1 VRCASTVIPMLRSFC
16 AIAVVGALGW
26 EPTARAQAPR
36 FAGSFDVEHDPTGCI
51 AEASLRARVEHWLKP
66 GFVMPEV
73 AVTVHVERDMLA
85 FSMRRAGK
93 LIALRGFEIARSPC
107 RDRRDAV
114 ALAIALAVEH
124 EHDSASPTVE
134 KLVVPPDQP
143 VQLPEHTP
151 GAPPRID
158 SAPRRDVPAGELAD
172 ELSESVLAD
181 SADEPPLRDDS
192 SMRLH
197 AHVGYQL
204 MTHALPESIAAI
216 ALGVDVG
223 LSQRFG
229 LVLSGLAAP
238 DTDFGLGQGRA
249 HVELVAGR
257 VLACASWLMPARL
270 TLSSCAGGVAG
281 KISVAGAGYAITN
294 QQSSAA
300 WVAGLAGGSVHY
312 PDAGPI
318 ALRLSARVVINAVRP
333 VLWVRTGGDES
344 SAQGSSFGLESS
356 IELLIQLT

>member
-1 VRCASTVIPMLRSFC
+1 MLRSFC
-16 AIAVVGALGW
+16 AIAVLGALGW

-36 FAGSFDVEHDPTGCI
+36 FAGSLDVEHDPSGCI
-51 AEASLRARVEHWLKP
+51 TEAPLRARVEHWLTP
-66 GFVMPEV
+66 GVVTPEV

-114 ALAIALAVEH
+114 ALAIALAIEH
-124 EHDSASPTVE
+124 EQDSASQTVAQ
-134 KLVVPPDQP
+134 LVAPPDP
-143 VQLPEHTP
+143 RPT
-151 GAPPRID
+151 PPRA
-158 SAPRRDVPAGELAD
+158 SMRPADVPAGELAD
-172 ELSESVLAD
+172 ELAGSALAD
-181 SADEPPLRDDS
+181 SAEEPRARDDS
-192 SMRLH
+192 SLRLH

-204 MTHALPESIAAI
+204 MTHALPEPIAAI
-216 ALGVDVG
+216 ALGIDLG

-229 LVLSGLAAP
+229 LVLSGVVAP

-257 VLACASWLMPARL
+257 VLACASWLMPVRL
-270 TLSSCAGGVAG
+270 GLSTCAGGVAG
-281 KISVAGAGYAITN
+281 KISVAGAGYAVTN
-294 QQSSAA
+294 RQSSAA

-318 ALRLSARVVINAVRP
+318 ALRLSARLVINAVRP
-333 VLWVRTGGDES
+333 VLWVRTAGDES
-344 SAQGSSFGLESS
+344 SAQGSPFGFESS